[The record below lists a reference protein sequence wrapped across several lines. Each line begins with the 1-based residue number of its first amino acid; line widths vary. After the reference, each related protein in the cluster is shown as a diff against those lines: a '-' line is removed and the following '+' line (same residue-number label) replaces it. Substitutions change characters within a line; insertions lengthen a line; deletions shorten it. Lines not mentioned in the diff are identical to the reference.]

1 MKMNEEKE
9 NELDEIDEEIIFA
22 LHNFGPLTFEE
33 LDSYINKGYFPK
45 VKINKE
51 IENKLIKY
59 FERKLG
65 LIIDYFYN
73 SFPKYFKSSK
83 YSSYFYKLTK
93 YYISLIYIRTIQF
106 SRINLKHKEIKYYIR
121 IIKALWKLTE
131 GKEDI
136 IFHQRF
142 DFNEAIEEIIN
153 ELNKKRLKS
162 KDIIDKEFYDFLAE
176 KIENSKNELFK
187 YFYDLSNNKF
197 DMKIIFMKIKKYL
210 LEIFNKDFAK
220 EIINILIIKI
230 KEKFKEKGF
239 ITSIIGLSLALIG
252 YLLSFK
258 LITNGLIEFIFGIS
272 SLIFALLTFKFSD
285 FLKGEIEIIIALITM
300 YFSFAL
306 LFLGMILYV
315 YL

>member
-1 MKMNEEKE
+1 LRKLNDKKMNEEKE
-9 NELDEIDEEIIFA
+9 NELDEIDEEIILA

-33 LDSYINKGYFPK
+33 LDSY
-45 VKINKE
+45 INKE

-83 YSSYFYKLTK
+83 YSSYFYKITK
-93 YYISLIYIRTIQF
+93 YYISLIYIRIIQF
-106 SRINLKHKEIKYYIR
+106 NRINLKHKEIKYYIR

-176 KIENSKNELFK
+176 KIGNSKNELFK

-197 DMKIIFMKIKKYL
+197 NMKIIFMKIKKYL

-258 LITNGLIEFIFGIS
+258 LIMNGLIEFIFGIS

-285 FLKGEIEIIIALITM
+285 FLKGKIEIIIALITM

>member
-1 MKMNEEKE
+1 LRRN
-9 NELDEIDEEIIFA
+9 
-22 LHNFGPLTFEE
+22 
-33 LDSYINKGYFPK
+33 
-45 VKINKE
+45 
-51 IENKLIKY
+51 
-59 FERKLG
+59 LG
-65 LIIDYFYN
+65 LIINCFYD
-73 SFPKYFKSSK
+73 SFPKYFKLSSK

-106 SRINLKHKEIKYYIR
+106 NRINLKHKEIKYYIR

-176 KIENSKNELFK
+176 KIGNSKNELFK

-197 DMKIIFMKIKKYL
+197 NMKIIFMKIKKYL
-210 LEIFNKDFAK
+210 LEIFSKDFAK

-258 LITNGLIEFIFGIS
+258 LIMNGLIEFIFGIS

-285 FLKGEIEIIIALITM
+285 FLKGKIEIIIALITM

>member
-1 MKMNEEKE
+1 MNEEKE
-9 NELDEIDEEIIFA
+9 NELDEIDEEIILA

-33 LDSYINKGYFPK
+33 LDSY
-45 VKINKE
+45 INKE

-83 YSSYFYKLTK
+83 YSSYFYKITK

-106 SRINLKHKEIKYYIR
+106 NRINLKHKEIKYYIR

-176 KIENSKNELFK
+176 KIGNSKNELFK

-197 DMKIIFMKIKKYL
+197 NMKIIFMKIKKYL

-258 LITNGLIEFIFGIS
+258 LIMNGLIEFIFGIS

-285 FLKGEIEIIIALITM
+285 FLKGKIEIIIALITM